1 MDGKE
6 SGNFVHNTSMD
17 KSFEYNVMVYS
28 KTNLKNTSH
37 FLNMSTTGSAPSLM
51 LFDYFNYTW
60 VLSCLSYEICNE
72 VLCRIDGDLSDG
84 KSVIDVP
91 TSTSISSSPST
102 KVNDSPTALATPSP
116 SPGSTSNLTGP
127 SGKNPISNVVVGVLV
142 GAIVVVIIM
151 VVFILFLS
159 VRWHE
164 MPYLLPCLPRHQRK
178 EPRIQAGQRETVQRS
193 SMETLHGYMHNIDD
207 ALPARPA
214 LGEKGYLIR
223 TDDIQG
229 RIEALRAELAQ
240 YHDLTEYSFSLSGLS
255 SITSIRPS
263 ESVSESRIRGPENTT
278 ASVPQIL
285 RQMTALRAQIHHL
298 EEQLAATTQ
307 SPPYHSSIPPE
318 ENCNHD
324 NANHDANTNQ
334 PTSHTI

>member
-1 MDGKE
+1 MQ
-6 SGNFVHNTSMD
+6 
-17 KSFEYNVMVYS
+17 
-28 KTNLKNTSH
+28 
-37 FLNMSTTGSAPSLM
+37 
-51 LFDYFNYTW
+51 
-60 VLSCLSYEICNE
+60 
-72 VLCRIDGDLSDG
+72 
-84 KSVIDVP
+84 

-102 KVNDSPTALATPSP
+102 KVNDSPTALVTPSP

-127 SGKNPISNVVVGVLV
+127 TGKDPISNVVVGVLV

-159 VRWHE
+159 VRRHE

-178 EPRIQAGQRETVQRS
+178 EPRTQAGHRETVQRS
-193 SMETLHGYMHNIDD
+193 SLETLPRYMHNVDD
-207 ALPARPA
+207 ALTARPV

-263 ESVSESRIRGPENTT
+263 ESVSRIRGPENTT
-278 ASVPQIL
+278 VPQIL
-285 RQMTALRAQIHHL
+285 RQMTALRAHIHHL

-307 SPPYHSSIPPE
+307 SPLYHSSILPE